1 MKKTALVSTVLV
13 AALALSGAAYAH
25 MAGYGMTGAG
35 HGYGMMSG
43 TGTGS
48 AISVEKFT
56 QFRKE
61 TAALRDELAVKRI
74 ELNNEY
80 VKTTPDPDR
89 IATLEKNIIDLRTKI
104 EKAADKAGLEGWG
117 MHRGFMG
124 TGTGMGHGMMSGY
137 GYGTQG
143 CAW

>member
-1 MKKTALVSTVLV
+1 MKKAALVSTVLV

-25 MAGYGMTGAG
+25 RAGYGMTGG
-35 HGYGMMSG
+35 HGHGMMTG

-48 AISVEKFT
+48 AVSVEKFT

-61 TAALRDELAVKRI
+61 TAGLRDELAVKRV

-104 EKAADKAGLEGWG
+104 EKAADKAGLKSWG
-117 MHRGFMG
+117 HQGFMG
-124 TGTGMGHGMMSGY
+124 PGMGMGHGMMYGY

-143 CAW
+143 CTW